1 MLQPEPEEIPVV
13 SATQTPGL
21 PSADRLVDAT
31 ENELFSFQQTTSE
44 TGEFLIVFRPVHQEL
59 KEGPQRALTPPPP
72 PIEPPKLGAGLTKT
86 DVPVKKKVSG
96 ARAAPHP
103 PSQWP
108 VLDAGRYLGGALR
121 REEMYDDDGR

>member
-44 TGEFLIVFRPVHQEL
+44 TGEFLIVFRPLHQEL
-59 KEGPQRALTPPPP
+59 KEGAQPGFNPPPP
-72 PIEPPKLGAGLTKT
+72 RIEDPKLGAGLTQT
-86 DVPVKKKVSG
+86 DGPVKNKVSG
-96 ARAAPHP
+96 AGAAQRLPCD
-103 PSQWP
+103 WP